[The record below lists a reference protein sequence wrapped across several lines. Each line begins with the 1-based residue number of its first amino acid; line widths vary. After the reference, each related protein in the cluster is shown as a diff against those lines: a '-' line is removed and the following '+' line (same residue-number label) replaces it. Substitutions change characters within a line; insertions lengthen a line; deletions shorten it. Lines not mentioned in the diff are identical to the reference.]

1 LTWRFETP
9 HTFQMVRYK
18 RNQVEE
24 AISHLLEPK
33 SSQPTPGLR
42 TKLKRLLETDRALPN
57 SEGANGAGFAFFGA
71 KPPGRGV
78 EIWFSS
84 YEAFALLNGLRLMG
98 HGWPQAL
105 AVSVM
110 RRVRPAL
117 EEQHRRILLQ
127 DPNWLFDQEA
137 IRKNARPGDHAFDN
151 QDPVLLTIV
160 SGSADP
166 GQQGAPP
173 ECEICQGPAAAQTFF
188 REVSKGRG
196 ALTMF
201 ELTTLAH
208 RLVLE
213 LAKTEPRSRGRSR
226 KHFARDMRAADE

>member
-1 LTWRFETP
+1 MLE
-9 HTFQMVRYK
+9 YK

-33 SSQPTPGLR
+33 SLQPTQGLR
-42 TKLKRLLETDRALPN
+42 TKVKRLLEADRALQS
-57 SEGANGAGFAFFGA
+57 SEAANGGDFAFFSA
-71 KPPGRGV
+71 EPPGRGV

-84 YEAFALLNGLRLMG
+84 YEAFALLTGLRLMG
-98 HGWPQAL
+98 HGWPQGQ

-110 RRVRPAL
+110 RTVRSSL
-117 EEQHRRILLQ
+117 EEEHGRILLQ

-137 IRKNARPGDHAFDN
+137 IRKNARAGDHAFDN

-160 SGSADP
+160 SGAVDRS
-166 GQQGAPP
+166 GQRGTSP
-173 ECEICQGPAAAQTFF
+173 ICKICRGPAAAHAFF
-188 REVSKGRG
+188 QEVSGMSG

-208 RLVLE
+208 RLAWE
-213 LAKTEPRSRGRSR
+213 LAKTEPRARGRG
-226 KHFARDMRAADE
+226 H

>member
-1 LTWRFETP
+1 MLE
-9 HTFQMVRYK
+9 YK

-33 SSQPTPGLR
+33 SPQPTQGLR
-42 TKLKRLLETDRALPN
+42 TKVKRLLEADRALQA
-57 SEGANGAGFAFFGA
+57 SAGANGGNFAFFSA
-71 KPPGRGV
+71 EPPGRGV

-84 YEAFALLNGLRLMG
+84 YEAFALLTGLRLMA
-98 HGWPQAL
+98 HGWPQGQ

-110 RRVRPAL
+110 RSVRPAL
-117 EEQHRRILLQ
+117 EEEHRRILQQ

-137 IRKNARPGDHAFDN
+137 IRRNAKPGDHAFDN

-160 SGSADP
+160 SGAADRS

-173 ECEICQGPAAAQTFF
+173 VCKICRGPAAAHGFF
-188 REVSKGRG
+188 QKVSGASG

-208 RLVLE
+208 RLAWEV
-213 LAKTEPRSRGRSR
+213 AKTEPRSRGRG
-226 KHFARDMRAADE
+226 H